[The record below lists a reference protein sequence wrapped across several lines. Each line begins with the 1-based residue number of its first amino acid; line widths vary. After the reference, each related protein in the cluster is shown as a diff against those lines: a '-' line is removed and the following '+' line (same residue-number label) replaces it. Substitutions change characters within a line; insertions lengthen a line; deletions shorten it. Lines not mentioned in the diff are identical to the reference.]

1 LVCDAGMSENRFVRC
16 CWASCNLQVRRVDPE
31 SAGTT
36 CRTKTNE
43 PKRMNLPHAIVVC
56 GVAGSGKSTVAK
68 GLADALGAGFRL
80 VEGDSFHP
88 SSNVAKMKRGEPLTD
103 EDRVE
108 WLTRISES
116 IAGSSGPMVVAC
128 SALRAAHR
136 ERILAGLP
144 SGFRIEFVMLNVDK
158 STARRRIEQRS
169 DHFFPSSLVDSQF
182 DALEIADDVRVVQ
195 VTDDGV
201 DVVVSRVLG
210 FYRCE

>member
-1 LVCDAGMSENRFVRC
+1 MS
-16 CWASCNLQVRRVDPE
+16 
-31 SAGTT
+31 
-36 CRTKTNE
+36 
-43 PKRMNLPHAIVVC
+43 LPHAIVVC

-68 GLADALGAGFRL
+68 GLADALGGGFRFI
-80 VEGDSFHP
+80 EGDHHHP
-88 SSNVAKMKRGEPLTD
+88 SSNVAKMRRGEPLTD

-116 IAGSSGPMVVAC
+116 IAGSSGPVVVAC

-136 ERILAGLP
+136 ERIAR
-144 SGFRIEFVMLNVDK
+144 FRIEFVLLNVDK
-158 STARRRIEQRS
+158 STVRRRIEQRT

-182 DALEIADDVRVVQ
+182 DALEIADDVRVVE
-195 VTDDGV
+195 VGTDDGV

>member
-1 LVCDAGMSENRFVRC
+1 MS
-16 CWASCNLQVRRVDPE
+16 
-31 SAGTT
+31 
-36 CRTKTNE
+36 
-43 PKRMNLPHAIVVC
+43 LPHAIVVC

-68 GLADALGAGFRL
+68 GLADALGGGFRFI
-80 VEGDSFHP
+80 EGDHHHP

-116 IAGSSGPMVVAC
+116 IAGSSGPVVVAC

-136 ERILAGLP
+136 ERIAR
-144 SGFRIEFVMLNVDK
+144 FRIQFVLLNVDK
-158 STARRRIEQRS
+158 STVRRRIEQRT

-182 DALEIADDVRVVQ
+182 DALEIADDVRVVE
-195 VTDDGV
+195 VGTDDGV